1 MQRTC
6 NAHAT
11 HREFIAVLASGAGA
25 GVNARHA
32 LRFEEVDAA
41 VLEGRGG
48 GRTEQWRCGECK
60 GHDTTHTD
68 TGTHTHTDTQAH
80 RHTHTH
86 TDTQTHRH
94 TLGHTPFDGTFP

>member
-48 GRTEQWRCGECK
+48 GVEPSSGGAVSAKVMTP
-60 GHDTTHTD
+60 HTQ
-68 TGTHTHTDTQAH
+68 TQAH
-80 RHTHTH
+80 IHTQTHRHTGTHTH